1 MVFVVV
7 YVDDILF
14 TGDDEVEMMHLKAFL
29 DSEFKIKDLGNLSFF
44 LGIEVLREKCGVILT
59 QRKFTTELLQEFG
72 CIDCNTVICPLETN
86 LKLHQHEG
94 KHLQDRSLYRKL
106 VGKLNFLT
114 HTRPDIAFTVQ
125 HLSQFMQDPR
135 EPHMLATMHTLKYL
149 KASPTPRSDVQL
161 HH

>member
-59 QRKFTTELLQEFG
+59 
-72 CIDCNTVICPLETN
+72 
-86 LKLHQHEG
+86 
-94 KHLQDRSLYRKL
+94 
-106 VGKLNFLT
+106 
-114 HTRPDIAFTVQ
+114 
-125 HLSQFMQDPR
+125 
-135 EPHMLATMHTLKYL
+135 
-149 KASPTPRSDVQL
+149 
-161 HH
+161 